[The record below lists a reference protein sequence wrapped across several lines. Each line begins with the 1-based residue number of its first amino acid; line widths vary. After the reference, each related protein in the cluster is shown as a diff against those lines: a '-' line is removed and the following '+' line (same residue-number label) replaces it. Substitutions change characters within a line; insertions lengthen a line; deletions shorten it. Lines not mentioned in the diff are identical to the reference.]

1 MRGMSPLARGAVALG
16 QKVGPG
22 IGLALGLSL
31 ATLGVASAQEE
42 PRVLDTAFG
51 EVEIQGQPERVV
63 TLYEGAL
70 DTSLAA
76 GVTPL
81 GAVATRAA
89 EDVADYLKDE
99 VPDIQIVGTAG
110 EVNVEAVVGLEPD
123 LILASSRLSEDT
135 YALLSQLAPT
145 VVPATEGFD
154 PEAWKD
160 EARLFGRA
168 LGHEGEID
176 RAIETVEARAAELA
190 ATFEAETSQDNA
202 FLIRWMPQG
211 PLVMSTELF
220 TTGLLAAAG
229 LDVQDDQL
237 VPQGRPHSDPLSL
250 EALSR
255 VDGDWLFVA
264 TLDANGAE
272 ALDQAM
278 QSDAFKRLAVVGND
292 RVVAVDGQLWTSA
305 SGPIAA
311 QAVLDDI
318 EQALEGVVTP

>member
-1 MRGMSPLARGAVALG
+1 MDPEFEGF
-16 QKVGPG
+16 
-22 IGLALGLSL
+22 
-31 ATLGVASAQEE
+31 AQNIEQ
-42 PRVLDTAFG
+42 L
-51 EVEIQGQPERVV
+51 
-63 TLYEGAL
+63 GAL
-70 DTSLAA
+70 T
-76 GVTPL
+76 G
-81 GAVATRAA
+81 
-89 EDVADYLKDE
+89 
-99 VPDIQIVGTAG
+99 
-110 EVNVEAVVGLEPD
+110 
-123 LILASSRLSEDT
+123 EDT
-135 YALLSQLAPT
+135 GT
-145 VVPATEGFD
+145 WEGYIN
-154 PEAWKD
+154 AHR
-160 EARLFGRA
+160 ARR
-168 LGHEGEID
+168 
-176 RAIETVEARAAELA
+176 
-190 ATFEAETSQDNA
+190 
-202 FLIRWMPQG
+202 
-211 PLVMSTELF
+211 
-220 TTGLLAAAG
+220 GLLAAAG